1 MFVLCVVVQ
10 YLVYFLVLHLM
21 VKERAKERAGCF
33 TSIVFLMSC
42 GCLCSI

>member
-10 YLVYFLVLHLM
+10 YLVYVLDLHLM
-21 VKERAKERAGCF
+21 VEERESWCF

-42 GCLCSI
+42 G